1 MDNLFGNLVIGV
13 LVYGVIISISA
24 DTFFGILR
32 GFKEHKFNS
41 SVGIDGAIRKA
52 GMLGSVFFFL
62 LVDKYIPFNFIGF
75 VPAEILQMFK
85 VEYVGIT
92 DFFALIYIAYEACSI
107 IKNMLLCGMPMPK
120 VVRSWTIKLMNIY
133 TTELVDQEAK

>member
-1 MDNLFGNLVIGV
+1 MEELFTGVIVGT
-13 LVYGVIISISA
+13 LVYGVILSVAA
-24 DTFFGILR
+24 DTFLGILR
-32 GFKEHKFNS
+32 GCKEHKFNS

-52 GMLGSVFFFL
+52 GMLGSLVFFI

-75 VPAEILQMFK
+75 LPTEILQVLK
-85 VEYVGIT
+85 VDYIGIT

-120 VVRSWTIKLMNIY
+120 KVRDWSIKFMNMY
-133 TTELVDQEAK
+133 TTELDSKEAK